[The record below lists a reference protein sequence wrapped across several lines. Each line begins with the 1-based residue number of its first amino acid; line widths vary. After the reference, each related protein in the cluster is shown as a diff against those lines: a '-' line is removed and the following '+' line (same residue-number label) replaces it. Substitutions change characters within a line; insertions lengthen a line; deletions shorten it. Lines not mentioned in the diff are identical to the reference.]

1 MAQERHPDPERASV
15 PRLNILEWAAPSS
28 HGIHTEER
36 DDISPRSKS
45 ERHRR
50 REPSSRKP
58 DTAQPPTNDR
68 DIDYVAT
75 TPVLLTKQVL
85 DQHIANCAPLD
96 EIRRIIREEGHT
108 LLSEGLQKFTS
119 VTGSHGFGS
128 VSSASGS
135 IVSSPSLDHSQ
146 SVPLTAASGIGS
158 VSFVAQRP
166 YVHFI
171 DHRTFAKRPA
181 GGVKATS
188 NSYPPIEWGELFD
201 KSGYATL
208 RLGQVLRG
216 LAHHIT
222 NEYVPKDSLVVTP
235 EKIVAFYTKYQL
247 EAEVIPFLDVFTS
260 KARDLDNCLMEFY
273 EDLKCEYHLVQKD
286 NHGRPWILALTPTG
300 FTQYLTICMLAYPDQ
315 EFRRFENIVADV
327 PIIADGP
334 VQGGTTDKLPRTIIR
349 SCLPARF
356 DSKSRKLLDS
366 AFDDLVYDFRLSVRS
381 SHDAPSV
388 WTAPDRSGST
398 NTSHASVDYTPGLP
412 QRPDQT
418 EEQNRA
424 AEEFDL
430 KGTIKESN
438 RDTLNLHRADTL
450 VNNYEDSHRRNGLRH
465 DEYHHEQGDRT
476 FAGALKNSS
485 SKTQS
490 RNIHPSSSPTAL
502 HHHSIKPP
510 RPSPVSS
517 GDRSN
522 SNSHFFSS
530 SAPIPPPPIGPR
542 LSIDSNIS
550 TPSSWQPLSPQ
561 FRGPSVSIPDVNLGI
576 SSPSSSAAIIT
587 PSTHSS
593 TSLSPTAEHGSMASV
608 PRHYDRPR
616 RDSNNR
622 PTMHPPDSSPSS
634 SIHREYHPQRQH
646 RLSSDLEIARAGHG
660 SKNNG
665 NSHESSESQW
675 AIASTDSD
683 QRIERHPAHRH
694 QHKLPSVES
703 VPDEGE
709 DEHRRT

>member
-1 MAQERHPDPERASV
+1 M
-15 PRLNILEWAAPSS
+15 EWAAPSS
-28 HGIHTEER
+28 QGIHTEEP

-45 ERHRR
+45 ERHGR
-50 REPSSRKP
+50 REPSPRKP
-58 DTAQPPTNDR
+58 DTAEPPTNNR

-75 TPVLLTKQVL
+75 TPVPLTKQVL

-96 EIRRIIREEGHT
+96 DIRRIIREEGHT
-108 LLSEGLQKFTS
+108 LLSEGLKKFMS
-119 VTGSHGFGS
+119 VTESHGFGS

-135 IVSSPSLDHSQ
+135 IVSSPSLDHGQ
-146 SVPLTAASGIGS
+146 SVPLTSASGIGS
-158 VSFVAQRP
+158 AAFVAQRP
-166 YVHFI
+166 NLHFI
-171 DHRTFAKRPA
+171 DHRTFAKRPT

-188 NSYPPIEWGELFD
+188 SSHPPTEWGQLFD
-201 KSGYATL
+201 ESGYATL

-216 LAHHIT
+216 LAPHIT
-222 NEYVPKDSLVVTP
+222 NEYVPKESLVVTP
-235 EKIVAFYTKYQL
+235 EKLAAFYTKYRL
-247 EAEVIPFLDVFTS
+247 EAEAIPFLDIFTS
-260 KARDLDNCLMEFY
+260 KARDLDNCLVEFY
-273 EDLKCEYHLVQKD
+273 EDLKCQYHLVQKD
-286 NHGRPWILALTPTG
+286 NHGRPWIPALTPAG

-366 AFDDLVYDFRLSVRS
+366 AVDDLMYDLRLSVRS
-381 SHDAPSV
+381 SHNAPSV
-388 WTAPDRSGST
+388 WTVFDRSGST
-398 NTSHASVDYTPGLP
+398 NTPHASVDYARGLP
-412 QRPDQT
+412 QRPHQT
-418 EEQNRA
+418 EKQNHA
-424 AEEFDL
+424 TEEFDL
-430 KGTIKESN
+430 KDTIKESN
-438 RDTLNLHRADTL
+438 RATLNLHEVDTL
-450 VNNYEDSHRRNGLRH
+450 VNNYEDSHRRNRLRQ
-465 DEYHHEQGDRT
+465 DEYHHEQGDKT

-490 RNIHPSSSPTAL
+490 RNIHPSSSPTVF

-510 RPSPVSS
+510 RPILVSS

-522 SNSHFFSS
+522 SHSHFFSS

-550 TPSSWQPLSPQ
+550 MPSSWRPLSPQ
-561 FRGPSVSIPDVNLGI
+561 FRGPSVSVPDVNLGI
-576 SSPSSSAAIIT
+576 SSPSSSTAIIT
-587 PSTHSS
+587 PSTNSS
-593 TSLSPTAEHGSMASV
+593 TPLSPTAEHGSMASM
-608 PRHYDRPR
+608 PHHCHCPR
-616 RDSNNR
+616 RDSNNH

-634 SIHREYHPQRQH
+634 SIYREYHPQRQH

-709 DEHRRT
+709 DEHRRA